1 MTATGIIDVAD
12 VRARHRI
19 EDVVAASGVELR
31 ATGKSLM
38 GCCPLHEDDT
48 ASLSVGGI
56 PDRFHCF
63 GCGASGDV
71 IEYVA
76 RLRNLTFR
84 DAVAYLENDHSLGM
98 PSAPRAPVLHLPRP
112 PAIDVAPERAWEI
125 NEMAWQRWTRP
136 VNHAFALSW
145 LRNHRGLDVAPVEA
159 TLGSQVVG
167 HTGAEWTTTTHHLS
181 RAGVSDDE
189 LLALDLAQRTR
200 RGTLIDSLRGRLV
213 VPVRD
218 PAGHLTG
225 FIGRETLDNSR
236 GPKYRNP
243 TRTAVFDK
251 STMLYSLAS
260 HPHASAH
267 VVVVE
272 GPLDVLAV
280 AAAAVSANLPV
291 IAVSTGGTSV
301 SRDQARQVSTL
312 SPQRVFLAFDGDPA
326 GRDGATR
333 WVDLLHRHIRH
344 PVAVADLPSGRDP
357 ADWIAEHGSGGL
369 RSLLTQARHPAYE
382 LAQLAPSGAAPAPK
396 AAFTPRM

>member
-12 VRARHRI
+12 VRARHHI

-38 GCCPLHEDDT
+38 GCCPLHEDHT

-71 IEYVA
+71 IEYVV

-84 DAVAYLENDHSLGM
+84 EAVAYLENDHDLGM
-98 PSAPRAPVLHLPRP
+98 PSTPRP
-112 PAIDVAPERAWEI
+112 PVPHLPQPLTIDVPPERAWEI
-125 NEMAWQRWTRP
+125 NELAWQRWTRP
-136 VNHAFALSW
+136 VNHEFALSW
-145 LRNHRGLDVAPVEA
+145 LRNHRGLDLAPVEA
-159 TLGSQVVG
+159 ALDSQVVG
-167 HTGAEWTTTTHHLS
+167 HTGAEWATTTLHLN

-200 RGTLIDSLRGRLV
+200 RGTLIDTLRGRLV

-218 PAGHLTG
+218 AEGHLAG
-225 FIGRETLDNSR
+225 FIGRQTLDDSL

-260 HPHASAH
+260 EQRTHGH

-280 AAAAVSANLPV
+280 TAAAIASQLPV

-301 SRDQARQVSTL
+301 SRDQARQVSAL
-312 SPQRVFLAFDGDPA
+312 SPQQVTLALDGDPA
-326 GRDGATR
+326 GHEGATR
-333 WVDLLHRHIRH
+333 WVDLLHRQLSH
-344 PVAVADLPSGRDP
+344 PVAVADLPTGKDP
-357 ADWIAEHGSGGL
+357 ADVLTEGGPDEL
-369 RSLLTQARHPAYE
+369 RSLLAKARYPAYE
-382 LAQLAPSGAAPAPK
+382 LSQLTGHRPASRP
-396 AAFTPRM
+396 AFTPHL

>member
-1 MTATGIIDVAD
+1 MTATGTIDVAE

-31 ATGKSLM
+31 TTGRSLM
-38 GCCPLHEDDT
+38 GCCPLHEDHT

-84 DAVAYLENDHSLGM
+84 DAVAYLENDRSVGM
-98 PSAPRAPVLHLPRP
+98 PSAPRAPAPRLQQSP
-112 PAIDVAPERAWEI
+112 IIDVAPERAWEI
-125 NEMAWQRWTRP
+125 NELAWQRWTRP
-136 VNHAFALSW
+136 VNHEFAIAW
-145 LRNHRGLDVAPVEA
+145 LRNHRSLDVAPVEA
-159 TLGSQVVG
+159 ALDSQVVG
-167 HTGAEWTTTTHHLS
+167 HTGAEWTTTTRHLS

-189 LLALDLAQRTR
+189 LIALDLSQRTR
-200 RGTLIDSLRGRLV
+200 RGTLIDTLRGRLV

-218 PAGHLTG
+218 CEGHLTG
-225 FIGRETLDNSR
+225 FIGRLTLDDAF

-251 STMLYSLAS
+251 PSMLYSLS
-260 HPHASAH
+260 SDPRTPGH

-280 AAAAVSANLPV
+280 AAAAVASNLPI

-301 SRDQARQVSTL
+301 SRDQARQVSAL
-312 SPQRVFLAFDGDPA
+312 SPLQVTLALDGDPA
-326 GRDGATR
+326 GHDGATR
-333 WVDLLHRHIRH
+333 WVDLLHRQFSH
-344 PVAVADLPSGRDP
+344 PVAVADLPAGTDP
-357 ADWIAEHGSGGL
+357 ADALVEGGHEEL
-369 RSLLTQARHPAYE
+369 RSLLAKARYPAYE
-382 LAQLAPSGAAPAPK
+382 LSQLTDHRPALAPRP
-396 AAFTPRM
+396 AFTPHL

>member
-1 MTATGIIDVAD
+1 MTATGTIDVAD

-31 ATGKSLM
+31 PTGKSLL
-38 GCCPLHEDDT
+38 GCCPLHEDHT

-84 DAVAYLENDHSLGM
+84 DAVAYLENDHDLGM
-98 PSAPRAPVLHLPRP
+98 SSARRAPASPLPQP
-112 PAIDVAPERAWEI
+112 PTIDVVPERAWEI
-125 NEMAWQRWTRP
+125 NELAWQRWTRP
-136 VNHAFALSW
+136 VNHEFALSW

-159 TLGSQVVG
+159 ALESHVVG
-167 HTGAEWTTTTHHLS
+167 HTGAEWATTTRHLS

-189 LLALDLAQRTR
+189 LLALDLSQRTR
-200 RGTLIDSLRGRLV
+200 RDTLIDTLRGRLV

-218 PAGHLTG
+218 SEGHLTG
-225 FIGRETLDNSR
+225 FIGRQTLETSR
-236 GPKYRNP
+236 GPRYRNP

-251 STMLYSLAS
+251 STMLFTLVS
-260 HPHASAH
+260 HPSPPAHA
-267 VVVVE
+267 VVVE

-280 AAAAVSANLPV
+280 AAAGVSTSLPV
-291 IAVSTGGTSV
+291 VAVSTGGTSV
-301 SRDQARQVSTL
+301 SRDQARQVSAL
-312 SPQRVFLAFDGDPA
+312 SSQRAYLALDGDAA

-333 WVDLLHRHIRH
+333 WVDLLYRQLHH
-344 PVAVADLPSGRDP
+344 PIAVADLPAGRDP
-357 ADWIAEHGSGGL
+357 ADWIAEHGPSAL

-382 LAQLAPSGAAPAPK
+382 LAQLAPRGPAAAPAT
-396 AAFTPRM
+396 AFTPHL

>member
-1 MTATGIIDVAD
+1 MTSTGTIDVAD

-38 GCCPLHEDDT
+38 GCCPLHEDHT

-84 DAVAYLENDHSLGM
+84 DAVAYLEDDHNLGM
-98 PSAPRAPVLHLPRP
+98 PPAPRP
-112 PAIDVAPERAWEI
+112 PILRLPQPPTIDVPPERAWEI
-125 NEMAWQRWTRP
+125 NELAWQRWTRP
-136 VNHAFALSW
+136 VNHEFALSW
-145 LRNHRGLDVAPVEA
+145 LRNHRGLDVTPVEA
-159 TLGSQVVG
+159 RLDSQVVG
-167 HTGAEWTTTTHHLS
+167 HTGAEWTTTTRHLG
-181 RAGVSDDE
+181 RAGISEDE
-189 LLALDLAQRTR
+189 LIALDLAQRTR
-200 RGTLIDSLRGRLV
+200 RGTLIDTLRGRLV

-218 PAGHLTG
+218 SEGHLTG
-225 FIGRETLDNSR
+225 FIGRQTLEDSR
-236 GPKYRNP
+236 GPKYRNL

-251 STMLYSLAS
+251 SIMLYSLS
-260 HPHASAH
+260 TDQRTHAH

-280 AAAAVSANLPV
+280 TAAAVASNLPV

-301 SRDQARQVSTL
+301 SRDQARQVSNL
-312 SPQRVFLAFDGDPA
+312 SPLQVTLALDGDSA
-326 GRDGATR
+326 GHEGATR
-333 WVDLLHRHIRH
+333 WVDLLHRQLSH
-344 PVAVADLPSGRDP
+344 PVAVADLPFGRDP
-357 ADWIAEHGSGGL
+357 ADVLVERGLEEL
-369 RSLLTQARHPAYE
+369 RSLLTKARYPAYE
-382 LAQLAPSGAAPAPK
+382 LSQLTGHRPS
-396 AAFTPRM
+396 FTPHL